1 MRYGLLDM
9 LGLAPFDPQK
19 NTPAQLP
26 GGMEATEYTATE
38 QLEDGS
44 WLVYPQIWWGEDGQP
59 RWLGSQALDMALTH
73 EANTGSR
80 LPRFATREEADA
92 YANKRS
98 SAGGGKR
105 GGIADIK

>member
-26 GGMEATEYTATE
+26 GGMEATEYT
-38 QLEDGS
+38 
-44 WLVYPQIWWGEDGQP
+44 
-59 RWLGSQALDMALTH
+59 
-73 EANTGSR
+73 ANTGSR